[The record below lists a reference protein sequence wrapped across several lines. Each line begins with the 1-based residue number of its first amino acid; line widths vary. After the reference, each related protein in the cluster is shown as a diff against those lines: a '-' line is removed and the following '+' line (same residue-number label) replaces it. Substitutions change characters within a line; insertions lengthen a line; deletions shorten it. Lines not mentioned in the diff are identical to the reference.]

1 MTGERRRKGRAMLVL
16 GAALLMLTAAA
27 TALTLGAGAG
37 RAATLPPGNAAQQW
51 DKIAEDTVVGGGAL
65 QSEGFVYLAY
75 VSAAMD
81 RAVSPGAR
89 NGQNVDAAVA
99 QAAYDV
105 LVHYFPAQ
113 AANLSALHDAA
124 LAAIPDG
131 PAKRNGIMFG
141 DLAAA
146 KVLRERADDGLTTP

>member
-75 VSAAMD
+75 VTAAMD
-81 RAVSPGAR
+81 RAVNPGER
-89 NGQNVDAAVA
+89 SGQNSDAAVA
-99 QAAYDV
+99 QAAY
-105 LVHYFPAQ
+105 
-113 AANLSALHDAA
+113 LSALHDAA
-124 LAAIPDG
+124 LTAVPDG
-131 PAKRNGIMFG
+131 AAKRNGIMYG
-141 DLAAA
+141 DLVAA
-146 KVLRERADDGLTTP
+146 KLLRDRADDGLTTPIA